1 MDNTKKSG
9 IVTEWVDSN
18 VKPGDDFFRH
28 VNGAWLDT
36 YEIPADRSKDGGLY
50 TLRDDAE
57 KHVREIIERVAKEQ
71 PASRIGA
78 LYNSFMDTKK
88 IEADGLDPLL
98 KEVAPILNAQT
109 PQQLAV
115 TLALLS
121 RAGISQLIGWY
132 TSIDSK
138 DPQKYTF
145 YMTQSG
151 LNLPDEAYYREEKY
165 EQVCSAY
172 IEHIARVF
180 ELTGLAEGFSLTPA
194 EAAKL
199 IFAHEAEIAAHHWDV
214 VANRDAEAR
223 YNPVDAAELEEKFP
237 GFQFSHWLRAL
248 GADPDSMGKVVVSQ
262 PSFFEGVARL
272 WEQTPLLT
280 WKLWA
285 VWNAVHSR
293 APFMYDELVQANF
306 DFYGRTLSGTEK
318 LRDRWKRGVGTV
330 EKALDQEVG
339 KEYVAVHF
347 PPEHKAKMLKLV
359 DNLLEAY
366 RRSITN
372 LEWMTEAT
380 RAKALEKLSMF
391 VTKIGY
397 PDEWRDYSKLEL
409 VEGDLFE
416 NLRRASAFDCDFM
429 LERNGQPV
437 DQNEWLMS
445 PQTVNAYYM
454 PPANEIVFPAAI
466 LRPPFFDPEADD
478 AANYGGIGMVIGHE
492 IGHGF
497 DDKGSRYDG
506 TGALN
511 NWWTDE
517 DYEEFNKRTHALVEQ
532 YNAYTPVGLDPEKFR
547 VNGELTLGENIGD
560 LAGLSIAIEAYKIAL
575 EQQGINSLED
585 APVLD
590 GMSAA
595 QRLLWSTAQGWRTKS
610 RPQHA
615 EMMISVDPHSPDEFR
630 VNGTV
635 RNIDEFYTA
644 FGVTE
649 GDQLYLPPE
658 ERVRIWL

>member
-372 LEWMTEAT
+372 LEWMTKAT

-517 DYEEFNKRTHALVEQ
+517 DYEELNKRTHALVEQ
-532 YNAYTPVGLDPEKFR
+532 CNAYTPVGLDPEKFR

-644 FGVTE
+644 FGVAE

>member
-1 MDNTKKSG
+1 M
-9 IVTEWVDSN
+9 
-18 VKPGDDFFRH
+18 
-28 VNGAWLDT
+28 
-36 YEIPADRSKDGGLY
+36 
-50 TLRDDAE
+50 
-57 KHVREIIERVAKEQ
+57 
-71 PASRIGA
+71 
-78 LYNSFMDTKK
+78 
-88 IEADGLDPLL
+88 
-98 KEVAPILNAQT
+98 
-109 PQQLAV
+109 
-115 TLALLS
+115 
-121 RAGISQLIGWY
+121 
-132 TSIDSK
+132 
-138 DPQKYTF
+138 
-145 YMTQSG
+145 
-151 LNLPDEAYYREEKY
+151 
-165 EQVCSAY
+165 
-172 IEHIARVF
+172 
-180 ELTGLAEGFSLTPA
+180 
-194 EAAKL
+194 
-199 IFAHEAEIAAHHWDV
+199 
-214 VANRDAEAR
+214 
-223 YNPVDAAELEEKFP
+223 
-237 GFQFSHWLRAL
+237 
-248 GADPDSMGKVVVSQ
+248 
-262 PSFFEGVARL
+262 
-272 WEQTPLLT
+272 
-280 WKLWA
+280 
-285 VWNAVHSR
+285 
-293 APFMYDELVQANF
+293 
-306 DFYGRTLSGTEK
+306 
-318 LRDRWKRGVGTV
+318 GTV

-437 DQNEWLMS
+437 DKNEWLMS

-644 FGVTE
+644 FGVAE

>member
-88 IEADGLDPLL
+88 IEADGLGPLL

-172 IEHIARVF
+172 IDHIARVF

-223 YNPVDAAELEEKFP
+223 YNPVDAAELEKKFP

-339 KEYVAVHF
+339 KEYA
-347 PPEHKAKMLKLV
+347 
-359 DNLLEAY
+359 
-366 RRSITN
+366 
-372 LEWMTEAT
+372 
-380 RAKALEKLSMF
+380 
-391 VTKIGY
+391 
-397 PDEWRDYSKLEL
+397 
-409 VEGDLFE
+409 
-416 NLRRASAFDCDFM
+416 
-429 LERNGQPV
+429 
-437 DQNEWLMS
+437 
-445 PQTVNAYYM
+445 
-454 PPANEIVFPAAI
+454 FPA
-466 LRPPFFDPEADD
+466 
-478 AANYGGIGMVIGHE
+478 
-492 IGHGF
+492 
-497 DDKGSRYDG
+497 
-506 TGALN
+506 GA
-511 NWWTDE
+511 
-517 DYEEFNKRTHALVEQ
+517 
-532 YNAYTPVGLDPEKFR
+532 
-547 VNGELTLGENIGD
+547 
-560 LAGLSIAIEAYKIAL
+560 
-575 EQQGINSLED
+575 
-585 APVLD
+585 
-590 GMSAA
+590 
-595 QRLLWSTAQGWRTKS
+595 
-610 RPQHA
+610 
-615 EMMISVDPHSPDEFR
+615 
-630 VNGTV
+630 
-635 RNIDEFYTA
+635 
-644 FGVTE
+644 
-649 GDQLYLPPE
+649 
-658 ERVRIWL
+658 